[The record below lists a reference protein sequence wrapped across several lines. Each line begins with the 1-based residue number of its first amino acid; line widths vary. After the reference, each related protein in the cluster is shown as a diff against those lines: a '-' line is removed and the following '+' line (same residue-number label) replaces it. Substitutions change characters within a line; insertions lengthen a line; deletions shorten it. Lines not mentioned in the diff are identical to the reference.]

1 MTEEQIRLRKQFQT
15 RESRGGVGKVMMQ
28 SYRLLLAACSN
39 AMRCSFPSRSP
50 PSVFLASPPGIDFAG
65 QKLVSSDSR
74 TSTQADVTQQ
84 LVYIINIPDFP
95 HPSHRVHFYQGDT
108 KTFLW
113 PTRPRVVARKDH
125 PGNWRRQIE
134 AKWVLFRR
142 LDGFSSFSFSSSDYH

>member
-28 SYRLLLAACSN
+28 SYRLLLAACSD
-39 AMRCSFPSRSP
+39 AMLLPFSLP
-50 PSVFLASPPGIDFAG
+50 PSVSLASPPGIDFAG

-95 HPSHRVHFYQGDT
+95 HPSRRVHFYQGDT

-134 AKWVLFRR
+134 PKWVLFRR

>member
-28 SYRLLLAACSN
+28 SYRLLLAACLLRCD
-39 AMRCSFPSRSP
+39 AMLLSLPLP

-95 HPSHRVHFYQGDT
+95 HPSRRVHFYQGDT

-134 AKWVLFRR
+134 PKWVLFRR
-142 LDGFSSFSFSSSDYH
+142 LDGFYSFSFSSDYH

>member
-28 SYRLLLAACSN
+28 SYRLLLAACSD
-39 AMRCSFPSRSP
+39 AMLLPLPLP

-95 HPSHRVHFYQGDT
+95 HPSQPPA
-108 KTFLW
+108 FLS
-113 PTRPRVVARKDH
+113 
-125 PGNWRRQIE
+125 G
-134 AKWVLFRR
+134 
-142 LDGFSSFSFSSSDYH
+142 GY

>member
-28 SYRLLLAACSN
+28 SYRLLLAACSD
-39 AMRCSFPSRSP
+39 AMLLPLPLP

-84 LVYIINIPDFP
+84 LVYIINIPT
-95 HPSHRVHFYQGDT
+95 S
-108 KTFLW
+108 LI
-113 PTRPRVVARKDH
+113 PRTACIFIR
-125 PGNWRRQIE
+125 G
-134 AKWVLFRR
+134 
-142 LDGFSSFSFSSSDYH
+142 Y